1 MSKLSSVHT
10 ADINRRQFLAAGTGL
25 SFSLVMG
32 AALGP
37 MGASAQ
43 TNDARMAINVWV
55 NIASDNTITIL
66 APTAEM
72 GQGTLTTLPLIL
84 AEELD
89 ADWSKV
95 KVEIA
100 PPNPKIY
107 GNTHPL
113 LNGGQASLASV
124 AVPGYF
130 KPLRVAGAQARRVLM
145 DAVAAKWSVPI
156 SELSTQNS
164 TVVHAKSNQR
174 ISYGEWPAPCSKPK
188 SPGTPRALPQLS
200 ALILKNPRRTM
211 PNKVRTPMPRRWMPT
226 NAVTPPPPWDKPP
239 KPLKPPIGPN
249 TLITPK
255 WSP

>member
-1 MSKLSSVHT
+1 MIMSKHT
-10 ADINRRQFLAAGTGL
+10 SIDHSDINRRQFLAAGTGL
-25 SFSLVMG
+25 SFSLAMG
-32 AALGP
+32 SAMLP
-37 MGASAQ
+37 MGTSAQ

-55 NIASDNTITIL
+55 NIATDNTITIL

-100 PPNPKIY
+100 PPNPKVY
-107 GNTHPL
+107 GNPHPL

-145 DAVAAKWSVPI
+145 DAVAAKWGVPI

-174 ISYGEWPAPCSKPK
+174 ISYGDCLLYT
-188 SPGTPRALPQLS
+188 SPSPR
-200 ALILKNPRRTM
+200 
-211 PNKVRTPMPRRWMPT
+211 
-226 NAVTPPPPWDKPP
+226 D
-239 KPLKPPIGPN
+239 
-249 TLITPK
+249 
-255 WSP
+255 